1 MPGTPLHRPTASAIR
16 VRRLPMALCL
26 FVCALA
32 ASAAAD
38 EFTLPPDD
46 VDLIGRLRTV
56 KARHED
62 TLLDIARRNDLGR
75 DEIVAANPGVDP
87 WLPGAGREILLP
99 TRFIL
104 PPGPRRGLVLNLPE
118 MRLYYY
124 LPGQGGRPGRVV
136 THPVAI
142 GRMDWQTPL
151 GETRIVAKQKDPV
164 WHPPASLKREAL
176 EKGETLPDR
185 VPAGPD
191 NPLGTRALRL
201 GVPGYLLHGTNKPY
215 GVGMRVSHGCIRLYP
230 EDIEALFDQVPV
242 GTPVRIVDQPV
253 KLGWLADT
261 LFIEVHP
268 PLAEEAHRDLRRQ
281 ALERVYAELARHPAV
296 LDGAALKRA
305 LRERRGIPVPITR

>member
-1 MPGTPLHRPTASAIR
+1 MNLHILLRRRFATA
-16 VRRLPMALCL
+16 LLWLCL
-26 FVCALA
+26 CPLA
-32 ASAAAD
+32 DAD
-38 EFTLPPDD
+38 EFILPPDD
-46 VDLIGRLRTV
+46 VDLVGRLRRV
-56 KARHED
+56 EARQED

-87 WLPGAGREILLP
+87 WLPGKGRKVLLP

-104 PPGPRRGLVLNLPE
+104 PPGPRTGLVLNLPE

-124 LPGQGGRPGRVV
+124 LPGRGGQPGRVI

-151 GETRIVAKQKDPV
+151 GETRIVAKQKDPA
-164 WHPPASLKREAL
+164 WRPPASLKQEAL
-176 EKGETLPDR
+176 AKGLTLPDV
-185 VPAGPD
+185 VPPGPD

-201 GVPGYLLHGTNKPY
+201 GLPGYLMHGTNKPY

-230 EDIEALFDQVPV
+230 EDIETLYDQVPV
-242 GTPVRIVDQPV
+242 GTPVRILDEPV
-253 KLGWLADT
+253 KLGWLAGT

-268 PLAEEAHRDLRRQ
+268 PLEEEAGRDLRRE
-281 ALERVYAELARHPAV
+281 ALERIYAELGRHPAR

-305 LRERRGIPVPITR
+305 LKERRGIPIPITKD